1 MKGLSINSFWNMRPK
16 MPFRFKVDFYTG
28 LELNDTNL
36 TYCVTN
42 VTLPKIEGQASE
54 GSLYLGNTIFT
65 VPVWNVSS
73 RKLDI
78 SFEETDTMLVSQ
90 FIDALLEFY
99 GRKPWYITIVVNEYE
114 EHIRDEKTPKY
125 EPGDKYATAYVCHL
139 TSYDEPQFKRD
150 GAAKQVTINASFI
163 VDSVIDNWTED
174 MKPFTGH
181 KYELSNAD
189 LNNKLDTINV
199 NEQNQKFE
207 FGDVRFEGS
216 YTARYDS
223 GTKYKDLNIDDA
235 ELVATMAKIND
246 DKRYNKLGITKEK
259 LKTVQ
264 TENSK
269 RMKASMATFEK
280 ALAAKGYT
288 VGINAYNDA
297 NHEIGI
303 GSNKGSHLL
312 GQKVD
317 LHFKQNGKDISME
330 NMTETQRKEIVE
342 MAKDAGLVPNWET
355 NGEKWSGWG
364 DFSLAKAKTINL
376 SGEIDDVN
384 IVSWTNED
392 KAYNTST
399 KKKQNVGKK

>member
-1 MKGLSINSFWNMRPK
+1 MRPK

-28 LELNDTNL
+28 LDINDTNL

-90 FIDALLEFY
+90 FLDKLLQYY
-99 GRKPWYITIVVNEYE
+99 GRSPWYITIVINEYE

-150 GAAKQVTINASFI
+150 GAAQQVTMNASFI
-163 VDSVIDNWTED
+163 VDSVIED
-174 MKPFTGH
+174 WVQGTTPFTGQKH
-181 KYELSNAD
+181 EKSNGELNQE
-189 LNNKLDTINV
+189 LTNLNV

-216 YTARYDS
+216 NMPRYDS
-223 GTKYKDLNIDDA
+223 GTKYKDLEVDDKEIDA
-235 ELVATMAKIND
+235 ALAKIHDSGYKNVD
-246 DKRYNKLGITKEK
+246 RATLEKVQKE
-259 LKTVQ
+259 
-264 TENSK
+264 NAK
-269 RMKASMATFEK
+269 RMRESMDKFK
-280 ALAAKGYT
+280 KSMAAKGYN
-288 VGINAYNDA
+288 VDINAYNDA
-297 NHEIGI
+297 NHAAGI
-303 GSNKGSHLL
+303 GSTKGSHLM

-317 LHFKQNGKDISME
+317 LNFSTKDGKITME
-330 NMTETQRKEIVE
+330 NMTETQRKEIVD
-342 MAKDAGLVPNWET
+342 MAKAAGLVPNWET
-355 NGEKWSGWG
+355 NGSDWSGWG
-364 DFSLAKAKTINL
+364 DFALAEAKSINKQGQIEDIKITTWT
-376 SGEIDDVN
+376 GEN
-384 IVSWTNED
+384 QA
-392 KAYNTST
+392 KNTGTGSYQ
-399 KKKQNVGKK
+399 KVGK

>member
-1 MKGLSINSFWNMRPK
+1 MRPK

-28 LELNDTNL
+28 LDINDTNL

-90 FIDALLEFY
+90 FLDKLLQYY
-99 GRKPWYITIVVNEYE
+99 GRSPWYITIVINEYE

-150 GAAKQVTINASFI
+150 GAAQQVTMNASFI
-163 VDSVIDNWTED
+163 VDSVIED
-174 MKPFTGH
+174 WVQGTTPFTGQ
-181 KYELSNAD
+181 KNEKSNGELNPA
-189 LNNKLDTINV
+189 LTNLNV

-216 YTARYDS
+216 NTPRYDS
-223 GTKYKDLNIDDA
+223 GTKYKDLEVDDKEIDA
-235 ELVATMAKIND
+235 ALAKIHDSGYKNVD
-246 DKRYNKLGITKEK
+246 RATLEKVQKE
-259 LKTVQ
+259 
-264 TENSK
+264 NAK
-269 RMKASMATFEK
+269 RMRESMDKFKKAM
-280 ALAAKGYT
+280 AAKGYN
-288 VGINAYNDA
+288 VDINAYNDA
-297 NHEIGI
+297 NHAVGI
-303 GSNKGSHLL
+303 GSTKGSHLM

-317 LHFKQNGKDISME
+317 LNFSTNDGKITMA
-330 NMTETQRKEIVE
+330 NMTETQRKEIVD
-342 MAKDAGLVPNWET
+342 MAKAAGLVPNWET
-355 NGEKWSGWG
+355 NGSDWSGWG
-364 DFSLAKAKTINL
+364 DFALAEAKSINKQ
-376 SGEIDDVN
+376 GQIEDIK
-384 IVSWTNED
+384 ITTWTGED
-392 KAYNTST
+392 KAKNTGT
-399 KKKQNVGKK
+399 GGYQKVGK

>member
-1 MKGLSINSFWNMRPK
+1 

-42 VTLPKIEGQASE
+42 ITLPKIEGQASE
-54 GSLYLGNTIFT
+54 GSMYLGNTIFT

-150 GAAKQVTINASFI
+150 GAAQQVTINASFI
-163 VDSVIDNWTED
+163 VDSVIDNWTD
-174 MKPFTGH
+174 GMKPFTGH
-181 KYELSNAD
+181 KYELSNPE
-189 LNNKLDTINV
+189 LNPSLTNLNV

-216 YTARYDS
+216 NTPRYDS
-223 GTKYKDLNIDDA
+223 GTKYKDLEVDEKEIDA
-235 ELVATMAKIND
+235 ALAKIHDSGYKNVD
-246 DKRYNKLGITKEK
+246 RATLE
-259 LKTVQ
+259 TVQ
-264 TENSK
+264 KENAK
-269 RMKASMATFEK
+269 RMSESMDKFKKAM
-280 ALAAKGYT
+280 AAKGYN
-288 VGINAYNDA
+288 VDINAYNDA
-297 NHEIGI
+297 NHAAGI
-303 GSNKGSHLL
+303 GSTKGSHLM

-317 LHFKQNGKDISME
+317 LNFSTKDGKITMA
-330 NMTETQRKEIVE
+330 NMTETQRKEIVD
-342 MAKDAGLVPNWET
+342 MAKAAGLVPNWET
-355 NGEKWSGWG
+355 NGSDWSGWG
-364 DFSLAKAKTINL
+364 DFALAEAKSINKQGQIEDIKITTWTGENKAK
-376 SGEIDDVN
+376 
-384 IVSWTNED
+384 
-392 KAYNTST
+392 NTGT
-399 KKKQNVGKK
+399 GGYQEVGKK

>member
-1 MKGLSINSFWNMRPK
+1 

-28 LELNDTNL
+28 LDINDTNL

-90 FIDALLEFY
+90 FLDKLLQYY
-99 GRKPWYITIVVNEYE
+99 GRSPWYITIVINEYE

-150 GAAKQVTINASFI
+150 GAAQQVTMNASFI
-163 VDSVIDNWTED
+163 VDSVIED
-174 MKPFTGH
+174 WVQGTTPFTGQ
-181 KYELSNAD
+181 KNEKSNGELNPA
-189 LNNKLDTINV
+189 LTNLNV

-216 YTARYDS
+216 NTPRYDS
-223 GTKYKDLNIDDA
+223 GTKYKDLEVDDKEIDA
-235 ELVATMAKIND
+235 ALAKIHDSGYKNVD
-246 DKRYNKLGITKEK
+246 RATLEKVQKE
-259 LKTVQ
+259 
-264 TENSK
+264 NAK
-269 RMKASMATFEK
+269 RMRESMDKFKKAM
-280 ALAAKGYT
+280 AAKGYN
-288 VGINAYNDA
+288 VDINAYNDA
-297 NHEIGI
+297 NHAVGI
-303 GSNKGSHLL
+303 GSTKGSHLM

-317 LHFKQNGKDISME
+317 LNFSTNDGKITMA
-330 NMTETQRKEIVE
+330 NMTETQRKEIVD
-342 MAKDAGLVPNWET
+342 MAKAAGLVPNWET
-355 NGEKWSGWG
+355 NGSDWSGWG
-364 DFSLAKAKTINL
+364 DFALAEAKSINKQGQIEDIKITSWTGENKAK
-376 SGEIDDVN
+376 
-384 IVSWTNED
+384 
-392 KAYNTST
+392 NTGT
-399 KKKQNVGKK
+399 GGYQEVGKK

>member
-1 MKGLSINSFWNMRPK
+1 MRPK

-28 LELNDTNL
+28 LDINDTNL

-90 FIDALLEFY
+90 FLDKLLQYY
-99 GRKPWYITIVVNEYE
+99 GRSPWYITIVINEYE

-150 GAAKQVTINASFI
+150 GAAQQVTMNASFI
-163 VDSVIDNWTED
+163 VDSVIED
-174 MKPFTGH
+174 WVQGTTPFTGQ
-181 KYELSNAD
+181 KNEKSNGELNPA
-189 LNNKLDTINV
+189 LTNLNV

-216 YTARYDS
+216 NTPRYDS
-223 GTKYKDLNIDDA
+223 GTKYKDLEVDDKEIDA
-235 ELVATMAKIND
+235 ALAKIHDSGYKNVD
-246 DKRYNKLGITKEK
+246 RATLEKVQKE
-259 LKTVQ
+259 
-264 TENSK
+264 NAK
-269 RMKASMATFEK
+269 RMRESMDKFKKAM
-280 ALAAKGYT
+280 AAKGYN
-288 VGINAYNDA
+288 VDINAYNDA
-297 NHEIGI
+297 NHAVGI
-303 GSNKGSHLL
+303 GSTKGSHLM

-317 LHFKQNGKDISME
+317 LNFSTNDGKITMA
-330 NMTETQRKEIVE
+330 NMTETQRKEIVD
-342 MAKDAGLVPNWET
+342 MAKAAGLVPNWET
-355 NGEKWSGWG
+355 NGSDWSGWG
-364 DFSLAKAKTINL
+364 DFALAEAKSINKQGQIEDIKITSWTGENKAK
-376 SGEIDDVN
+376 
-384 IVSWTNED
+384 
-392 KAYNTST
+392 NTGT
-399 KKKQNVGKK
+399 GGYQEVGKK

>member
-16 MPFRFKVDFYTG
+16 LPFRFKVEFHTG
-28 LELNDTNL
+28 LLIDEDNL

-90 FIDALLEFY
+90 FLDKLLQYY
-99 GRKPWYITIVVNEYE
+99 GRSPWYITIVINEYE

-150 GAAKQVTINASFI
+150 GAAQQVTMNASFI
-163 VDSVIDNWTED
+163 VDSVIED
-174 MKPFTGH
+174 WVQGTTPFTGH
-181 KYELSNAD
+181 KYEKSNGT
-189 LNNKLDTINV
+189 LNQELTNINV

-216 YTARYDS
+216 NMSRYDS
-223 GTKYKDLNIDDA
+223 GTEYNDLEVDDKEIDA
-235 ELVATMAKIND
+235 ALAKIH
-246 DKRYNKLGITKEK
+246 
-259 LKTVQ
+259 
-264 TENSK
+264 
-269 RMKASMATFEK
+269 
-280 ALAAKGYT
+280 AKGYKNVDRETLET
-288 VGINAYNDA
+288 VQKENAKRMSISMDKFTKAMAANGYNVEINAYNDA
-297 NHEIGI
+297 NHAVGI
-303 GSNKGSHLL
+303 GKTTGSHLM

-317 LHFKQNGKDISME
+317 LKFTTKDGKITMA
-330 NMTETQRKEIVE
+330 NMTEAQRKEIVD
-342 MAKDAGLVPNWET
+342 MAKAAGLVPNWET
-355 NGEKWSGWG
+355 NGADWSGWG
-364 DFSLAKAKTINL
+364 DFALADAKSINIQ
-376 SGEIDDVN
+376 GQIEDIK
-384 IVSWTNED
+384 ITSWTGENQ
-392 KAYNTST
+392 ALNTGT
-399 KKKQNVGKK
+399 GKKQKVGK

>member
-1 MKGLSINSFWNMRPK
+1 

-28 LELNDTNL
+28 LDINDTNL

-90 FIDALLEFY
+90 FLDKLLQYY
-99 GRKPWYITIVVNEYE
+99 GRSPWYITIVINEYE

-150 GAAKQVTINASFI
+150 GAAQQVTMNASFI
-163 VDSVIDNWTED
+163 VDSVIED
-174 MKPFTGH
+174 WVQGTTPFTGQKH
-181 KYELSNAD
+181 EKSNGELNQE
-189 LNNKLDTINV
+189 LTNLNV

-216 YTARYDS
+216 NMPRYDS
-223 GTKYKDLNIDDA
+223 GTKYKDLEVDDKEIDA
-235 ELVATMAKIND
+235 ALAKIHDSGYKNVD
-246 DKRYNKLGITKEK
+246 RATLEKVQKE
-259 LKTVQ
+259 
-264 TENSK
+264 NAK
-269 RMKASMATFEK
+269 RMRESMDKFK
-280 ALAAKGYT
+280 KSMAAKGYN
-288 VGINAYNDA
+288 VDINAYNDA
-297 NHEIGI
+297 NHAAGI
-303 GSNKGSHLL
+303 GSTKGSHLM

-317 LHFKQNGKDISME
+317 LNFSTKDGKITME
-330 NMTETQRKEIVE
+330 NMTETQRKEIVD
-342 MAKDAGLVPNWET
+342 MAKAAGLVPNWET
-355 NGEKWSGWG
+355 NGSDWSGWG
-364 DFSLAKAKTINL
+364 DFALAEAKSINKQGQIEDIKITTWT
-376 SGEIDDVN
+376 GEN
-384 IVSWTNED
+384 QA
-392 KAYNTST
+392 KNTGTGSYQ
-399 KKKQNVGKK
+399 KVGK